1 MNPNRQIAA
10 FGSGKEG
17 DVPELLR
24 EVNGWLDGFT
34 GALRE
39 LNEQEVEGRDADGQV
54 LAKVT
59 GSGRLLSVAVDPRAM
74 RALDHV
80 ALGEAVCQAIQ
91 GARAAAATA
100 MAETIADLTGQPM
113 GDPSD
118 VRTPD
123 DPLAPYIQALLGK
136 E

>member
-1 MNPNRQIAA
+1 LNPNRQIAA
-10 FGSGKEG
+10 FTSGREG

-24 EVNGWLDGFT
+24 EINGWLDGFT

-39 LNEQEVEGRDADGQV
+39 LNEQEVEARDADGQV

-74 RALDHV
+74 RDLDHV
-80 ALGEAVCQAIQ
+80 ALGEAVFQAIQ
-91 GARAAAATA
+91 EARGAAATA

-113 GDPSD
+113 GDPGD

-123 DPLAPYIQALLGK
+123 DPLAPYIQALLREG
-136 E
+136 